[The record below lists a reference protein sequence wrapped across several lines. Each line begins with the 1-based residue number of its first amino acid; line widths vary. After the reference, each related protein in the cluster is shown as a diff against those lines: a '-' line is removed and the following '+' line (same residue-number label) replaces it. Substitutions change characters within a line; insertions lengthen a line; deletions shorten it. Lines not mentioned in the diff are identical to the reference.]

1 MTVIVSC
8 DSDTFGLKQA
18 RRPQMQE
25 TVRSPV
31 EEQLQAL
38 LLAGL
43 AGDARAYHRFL
54 DELAKRLRAFLRR
67 RLYDSQDHVEDIVQE
82 TLLAVHNARATY
94 RRDQPVTAWIYAI
107 ARYKLMDFLR
117 ARMRHDAL
125 NDPLEDGDIE
135 LEACADD
142 ASDARRDVAALLE
155 QLPDKQRLPI
165 QLVKLQG
172 LSVAEAARQ
181 TGLSESA
188 VKVGVHR
195 GLKALAARI
204 SGSA

>member
-1 MTVIVSC
+1 MQ
-8 DSDTFGLKQA
+8 DTGL
-18 RRPQMQE
+18 
-25 TVRSPV
+25 TRSPV

-43 AGDARAYHRFL
+43 NGDARAYHRFL

-67 RLYDSQDHVEDIVQE
+67 RLFDAHDHVEDIVQE

-117 ARMRHDAL
+117 ARMRHDAF
-125 NDPLEDGDIE
+125 NDPLDDDGVAFEDSSE
-135 LEACADD
+135 Q

-172 LSVAEAARQ
+172 LSVAEAASQ

-204 SGSA
+204 REHA